1 MVQWLGFCTST
12 AGGMGLIPSWRTK
25 IPHAVVLSKKKK
37 KKKKTLDL
45 KNSMKK

>member
-12 AGGMGLIPSWRTK
+12 AGGMGLIPIWRTK

-37 KKKKTLDL
+37 KTLDL